1 MIKIPKFF
9 HEILGEFQTKSSLL
23 VIALFLLISGF
34 TLGLLTYEEWRG
46 LSLLKQIVICLLFL
60 DISGGV
66 IANLTRGTD
75 IFYKQRPRMRWIFI
89 AIHIQPIILSWAM
102 EISIYYG
109 LIICGYTLVSATFL
123 NLIRSYSIQNLIAGG
138 LTGLGL
144 LIVAYYSHT
153 TPLFVSTLFLFYIF
167 KVLYSFSVFHHRG
180 SSNEQTN

>member
-1 MIKIPKFF
+1 MIKIPSFF

-23 VIALFLLISGF
+23 VIACFVLISGC
-34 TLGLLTYEEWRG
+34 TLCLLTFDEWRG
-46 LSLLKQIVICLLFL
+46 LSLLKQIVMWFLFL

-66 IANLTRGTD
+66 VANLTKGTD
-75 IFYKQRPRMRWIFI
+75 IFYEQHPRMRWIFI

-109 LIICGYTLVSATFL
+109 IIVCVYTLISAIVL
-123 NLIRSYSIQNLIAGG
+123 NWMRSSSIHNLLAGG

-144 LIVAYYSHT
+144 LMVVYLGQTI
-153 TPLFVSTLFLFYIF
+153 PLFASAIFIFYVF

-180 SSNEQTN
+180 AHHEQTN